1 MKYFYKH
8 DFNPRSR
15 EGSDIFTNC
24 IPICNHI
31 SIHAPARGATKKYK
45 LIEIEDVNFNPRSR
59 EGSDKTVRAR
69 FNAPGD
75 FNPRS
80 REGSDSSDLWSAES
94 ERHFNPRS
102 REGSDG

>member
-59 EGSDKTVRAR
+59 EGSDI
-69 FNAPGD
+69 
-75 FNPRS
+75 
-80 REGSDSSDLWSAES
+80 
-94 ERHFNPRS
+94 
-102 REGSDG
+102 